1 MTESNNFSYICNLKQ
16 NKLKTYKVI
25 LGGRGA
31 ELYIHPINEE
41 KKQLLKEMDVEN
53 DNVLVDFDKLSE
65 VLGVEN
71 WDYTDEIY
79 SGPYDNPSAY
89 HITVLDEQED
99 VVWQSEDDFYM
110 SESES
115 EEDYEFIEKEN
126 SLLIEHYVKGT
137 FKEYNLITPENF
149 DPEKLTPV
157 LIEVNETASVIT
169 GLKYDNEEME
179 INEYGDNWSKGTF
192 FHIL

>member
-1 MTESNNFSYICNLKQ
+1 M
-16 NKLKTYKVI
+16 KTYKVI

-31 ELYIHPINEE
+31 ELYIHTINEE

-53 DNVLVDFDKLSE
+53 ENVEVDFDKLSQ
-65 VLGVEN
+65 VLGVES
-71 WDYTDEIY
+71 WDYADETFY
-79 SGPYDNPSAY
+79 GPYDNPSAY
-89 HITVLDEQED
+89 HITVLDENEE
-99 VVWQSEDDFYM
+99 VIWQSEEDFYI

-115 EEDYEFIEKEN
+115 EEDYIFIEKEN

-137 FKEYNLITPENF
+137 YKEYNLTIDENF

-157 LIEVNETASVIT
+157 VVEVNEMVSVIKD
-169 GLKYDNEEME
+169 LKYDNEEME
-179 INEYGDNWSKGTF
+179 IDEYGDNWSKGAF